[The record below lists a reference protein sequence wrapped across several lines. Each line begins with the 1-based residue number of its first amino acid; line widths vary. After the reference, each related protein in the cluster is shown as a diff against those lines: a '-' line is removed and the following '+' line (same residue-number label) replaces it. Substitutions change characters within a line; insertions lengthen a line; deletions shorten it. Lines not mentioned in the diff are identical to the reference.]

1 MKDPHSFEEALWLTG
16 KGWHHGFEAASR
28 LGDGLTIAVISWS
41 QDSRIGMSRPG
52 IRLSYRIFKSRLVL
66 VLVSN
71 GFYGLAELRYL
82 ARLLVLVSKLKA
94 WPVNIRYWS
103 WY

>member
-52 IRLSYRIFKSRLVL
+52 IGLGLDRDVKLRLALSWSQIESMVL
-66 VLVSN
+66 LN
-71 GFYGLAELRYL
+71 
-82 ARLLVLVSKLKA
+82 
-94 WPVNIRYWS
+94 
-103 WY
+103 